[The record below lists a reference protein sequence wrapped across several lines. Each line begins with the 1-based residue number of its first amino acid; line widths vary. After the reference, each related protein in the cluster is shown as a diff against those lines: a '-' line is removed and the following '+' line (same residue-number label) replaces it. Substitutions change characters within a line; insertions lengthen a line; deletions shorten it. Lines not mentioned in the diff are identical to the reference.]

1 MGLFS
6 KKKTFSGDKEIDD
19 IINGIRVDLSNNY
32 KDNAV
37 LGIKKL
43 KAVVEEKHDSGKLR
57 DNLYTRYADII
68 KEFETD
74 VAGFKRTY

>member
-1 MGLFS
+1 MFIWDYS
-6 KKKTFSGDKEIDD
+6 ARRKHF
-19 IINGIRVDLSNNY
+19 RVI
-32 KDNAV
+32 K

-43 KAVVEEKHDSGKLR
+43 KAVVKENYDSGKLR

>member
-6 KKKTFSGDKEIDD
+6 KKKTFSGDKVIDD

-43 KAVVEEKHDSGKLR
+43 KAVVEEKYDSGKLR

>member
-43 KAVVEEKHDSGKLR
+43 KAVV
-57 DNLYTRYADII
+57 
-68 KEFETD
+68 
-74 VAGFKRTY
+74 